1 MSRTW
6 VKMGK
11 LEFSIV
17 DVFAEE
23 KYAGNQLAVVKY
35 GKDLADAEMQKIA
48 RETNYSETTF
58 IMTDKKHDEGY
69 DVRIFTPKEEVPF
82 AGHPT
87 LGTAYVIRQEI
98 IKKTV
103 NKVLLNLKVGQ
114 IPVTFGSEEILWM
127 RQKEPTFG
135 RKFEADEISRILGI
149 ETEAIDDR
157 FPIETVSTGLPFIIV
172 PLRKL
177 ETVKKCSVVKDRYF
191 DLINDTE
198 AKSIMVFNPET
209 YHPENNLNVRVF
221 VDYFGIPED
230 PATGSAN
237 GCLAA
242 YLVKHRYF
250 ETEQVNVRVEQGY
263 EVGRPSLLY
272 LRAGITNGTI
282 NVSVGGKVIPI
293 VKGKFL

>member
-1 MSRTW
+1 
-6 VKMGK
+6 MGR
-11 LEFSIV
+11 LAFSIV

-23 KYAGNQLAVVKY
+23 KYAGNQLAVVRY
-35 GKDLADAEMQKIA
+35 GRDLIDVEMQKIA

-58 IMTDKKHDEGY
+58 IITDKKHDEGY
-69 DVRIFTPKEEVPF
+69 DVRIFTPKEEMPF

-98 IKKTV
+98 IRHPV
-103 NKVLLNLKVGQ
+103 DRVLLNLKLGQ
-114 IPVTFGSEEILWM
+114 IPVTFGNEGILWM
-127 RQKEPTFG
+127 RQIEPTFG
-135 RKFEADEISRILGI
+135 RTFEYNEISRILGI
-149 ETEAIDDR
+149 ETDAIDDR
-157 FPIETVSTGLPFIIV
+157 VPIETVSTGLPFIIV

-177 ETVKKCSVVKDRYF
+177 GTVKKCSVVKDRYF
-191 DLINDTE
+191 DLIKNTE
-198 AKSIMVFNPET
+198 AKSILVFSPET
-209 YHPENNLNVRVF
+209 YNTANNLNVRVF

-250 ETEQVNVRVEQGY
+250 ETEQLNVRVEQGY
-263 EVGRPSLLY
+263 EIGRPSLLY
-272 LRAGITNGTI
+272 LNADIRGGTI

-293 VKGKFL
+293 VKGEFL